1 MTRQLDRPT
10 GASHPGNRE
19 PLRRGAG
26 DPPARPG
33 SGGLAERV
41 LRSAPPAAQEQYGN
55 VGFSSDELQAPRGD
69 HRNLCRLGHDRCRR
83 TIPDRVLDNRQKRGV
98 VLGLGVD
105 HVRRAQAGLRQAG
118 GVEIVPAACPKH
130 RGTSVPRFSRGYT
143 GKEQRGSRIVD
154 QRTGPCGDL
163 VQCSSPEPSP
173 VQTIVEV
180 THPERQDPVF
190 GDRHRNASQMGDAL
204 GKRIEGG

>member
-1 MTRQLDRPT
+1 MARQLDRPT

-55 VGFSSDELQAPRGD
+55 VGFRRDKLQAARGD
-69 HRNLCRLGHDRCRR
+69 HRNLCRLGHHRCRR
-83 TIPDRVLDNRQKRGV
+83 TIPDRVLDDRQKCCV

-105 HVRRAQAGLRQAG
+105 HVRRGQAGLRQAG

-130 RGTSVPRFSRGYT
+130 RGTSVPRFSRGDT
-143 GKEQRGSRIVD
+143 GKEQRGSRIID
-154 QRTGPCGDL
+154 QGTGACGDL
-163 VQCSSPEPSP
+163 VQRSSPKPSP
-173 VQTIVEV
+173 VQTIVQAAN
-180 THPERQDPVF
+180 PERQDAVI
-190 GDRHRNASQMGDAL
+190 GERHRDASQMGDAL
-204 GKRIEGG
+204 GKRIEDG

>member
-26 DPPARPG
+26 NPPARPG

-41 LRSAPPAAQEQYGN
+41 LRSAPPTAQEQYGN
-55 VGFSSDELQAPRGD
+55 VGFRRDKLQAARGD
-69 HRNLCRLGHDRCRR
+69 HRNLCRLSHHRCRR
-83 TIPDRVLDNRQKRGV
+83 AIPDRVLDDRQKRGV

-105 HVRRAQAGLRQAG
+105 HVCRAQPGLRQAG
-118 GVEIVPAACPKH
+118 RVEIVPAACPKH
-130 RGTSVPRFSRGYT
+130 RGTHVSRFPRGNP
-143 GKEQRGSRIVD
+143 GKKQRGSRIVD
-154 QRTGPCGDL
+154 QGTGACGDL
-163 VQCSSPEPSP
+163 VQRSSPEPSP
-173 VQTIVEV
+173 VQTIVQV
-180 THPERQDPVF
+180 TNPERQDPVF

-204 GKRIEGG
+204 RKRIEGG

>member
-10 GASHPGNRE
+10 GASHPGNLE

-26 DPPARPG
+26 NPPARPG

-41 LRSAPPAAQEQYGN
+41 LRSAPPTAQEQYGN
-55 VGFSSDELQAPRGD
+55 VGFRRDKLQAARGD
-69 HRNLCRLGHDRCRR
+69 HRNLCRLGHHRCRR

-105 HVRRAQAGLRQAG
+105 HVRRAQSCLRQAG

-130 RGTSVPRFSRGYT
+130 RGTRVPRFSRGDT

-154 QRTGPCGDL
+154 QRTGPCRNL
-163 VQCSSPEPSP
+163 VQRSSPEPSP
-173 VQTIVEV
+173 VQTIVQV
-180 THPERQDPVF
+180 TNPERQDPVI
-190 GDRHRNASQMGDAL
+190 GERHRDAS
-204 GKRIEGG
+204 